1 MWRRI
6 ILPLLAGLG
15 LFVSL
20 SSWAMSSPVGSA
32 PDDTYHLPTIWCSW
46 GEHETCERASNGSF
60 MVPQSIGE
68 TCLIQKSARSAAC
81 TYLQTDRLTI
91 APQLALVESD
101 VEKATDIPSQLSGNA
116 VFHRVLRVF
125 VGPDAGFSALL
136 MRFVNILMAS
146 LLFAWG
152 LLVSRPR
159 ARRALA
165 LAWLVASV
173 PVGMFIMSST
183 NPSSWAIAGV
193 GTYWAFLLAVLQ
205 PRRDLPYARGLAVT
219 GLLLS
224 AVVAVG
230 SRADTLVFLGGST
243 VAVVLL
249 TWNSLRFRKVAL
261 IGLGLIAV
269 GIVVLTTVTSIGDR
283 LAVVIQTFTSSQ
295 EEATS
300 TNVLGID
307 NTINHLVEMPSFVWA
322 FVGGQAPTFGF
333 PTAYLRGLS
342 WLDVGVPSIVGILM
356 AVAVTAVMTWGLG
369 SYNARKIG
377 ALVFAVFVLGAAILV
392 PLEGTNYG
400 EMVVLQP
407 RYFLPMLYVVVGL
420 AALRSWSSG
429 KPRIAILTIVVG
441 STVVA
446 NAAAQ
451 LAFLHRFTNG
461 ETFPWMRLDL
471 EPSWWWL
478 NFPLPP
484 DAVWLIGVFGF
495 LWFGAV
501 VALIS
506 RVRTERFHRETPQQT
521 IEGFEPDHVR

>member
-6 ILPLLAGLG
+6 VLPLLAGLG

-81 TYLQTDRLTI
+81 TYLQTNELTV
-91 APQLALVESD
+91 APHLALVETAEEKETD
-101 VEKATDIPSQLSGNA
+101 VLSQLSGNA
-116 VFHRVLRVF
+116 VYHRVLRVF
-125 VGPDAGFSALL
+125 VAPEAEFSALL
-136 MRFVNILMAS
+136 MRFVNVLVAS
-146 LLFAWG
+146 SLFAWA
-152 LLVSRPR
+152 LVVSRPG

-193 GTYWAFLLAVLQ
+193 GTYWAFLLAVIQ
-205 PRRDLPYARGLAVT
+205 PRRDLTHARGIAIA

-224 AVVAVG
+224 AIIAVG
-230 SRADTLVFLGGST
+230 ARADSLVFLGGST
-243 VAVVLL
+243 LAVVIL
-249 TWNSLRFRKVAL
+249 TWDSLRVRRVAL
-261 IGLGLIAV
+261 IGLSLIALT
-269 GIVVLTTVTSIGDR
+269 IVVLTTLTSIGDR
-283 LAVVIQTFTSSQ
+283 LSSALQVLMSPQGEVQVTDAVGVDKS
-295 EEATS
+295 
-300 TNVLGID
+300 L
-307 NTINHLVEMPSFVWA
+307 NHLVELPSFVWA

-333 PTAYLRGLS
+333 PTVYSRGLS
-342 WLDVGVPSIVGILM
+342 WLDVGIPSIVGILM
-356 AVAVTAVMTWGLG
+356 MVAVVTVMTWGLG
-369 SYNARKIG
+369 CYNGRKIIAFG
-377 ALVFAVFVLGAAILV
+377 LVCVVLTAAILV

-400 EMVVLQP
+400 PEVVLQP

-429 KPRIAILTIVVG
+429 KPRIAILTIIVG
-441 STVVA
+441 SAVVA
-446 NAAAQ
+446 NAVAQ

-461 ETFPWMRLDL
+461 ETLPWMRLDL

-478 NFPLPP
+478 NFPLTP
-484 DAVWLIGVFGF
+484 DATWLIGVVGF
-495 LWFGAV
+495 LWFGV
-501 VALIS
+501 TVALIS
-506 RVRTERFHRETPQQT
+506 RVRSGGLRRKAPQQT
-521 IEGFEPDHVR
+521 IEGFEADHVR